1 MRLRQVASSD
11 VDWIF
16 EACQDRE
23 IQRWTRVP
31 RPYTLDHAS
40 EFVSAPTSEFA
51 RWVIQSVA
59 SGEPVGVISIHDIE
73 LRRASIGYWISPVYR
88 GRGFV
93 VEAIGLVRNEIDRR
107 CATGE
112 ITVDVMVATIA
123 RDNAASRSVAE
134 RSGFEVSRVQF
145 GPAVDHSVEVETC
158 VYELPLHPLL

>member
-1 MRLRQVASSD
+1 MRLREVSSGD

-40 EFVSAPTSEFA
+40 DFVSAPTSEFA

-59 SGEPVGVISIHDIE
+59 SDEPVGVISIHDIE
-73 LRRASIGYWISPVYR
+73 LDRASIGYWMSPVHR
-88 GRGFV
+88 GRGYV

>member
-31 RPYTLDHAS
+31 RPYTLDHVL
-40 EFVSAPTSEFA
+40 EFVSSPNSEFA

-134 RSGFEVSRVQF
+134 RAGFEVSRVQF
-145 GPAVDHSVEVETC
+145 GPAVDHLVEVETC
-158 VYELPLHPLL
+158 VYELPLLPLL